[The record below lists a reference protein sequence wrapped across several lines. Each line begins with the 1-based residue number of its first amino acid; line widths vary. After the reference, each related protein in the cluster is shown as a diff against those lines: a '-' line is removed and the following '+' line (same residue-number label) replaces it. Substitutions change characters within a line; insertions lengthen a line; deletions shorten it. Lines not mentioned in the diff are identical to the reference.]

1 MKRFWKNIDSTVKE
15 MWLGIGIWGIVC
27 ELVMVWFVKDKAGCS
42 LGVLIG
48 CLLAWAGVWH
58 MWKVLDRALDLGDG
72 AQKYLTVRSWIRYG
86 VFVAVFGVLMITG
99 WANPLTAFLG
109 LMGMK
114 VAAYL
119 QPVVHKFIGKRR

>member
-1 MKRFWKNIDSTVKE
+1 MKHFWQNIDATVKE
-15 MWLGIGIWGIVC
+15 MWLGIGIWGVVC
-27 ELVMVWFVKDKAGCS
+27 ELVMIWFVKDKAGCS